1 MRERLIHTSTLS
13 VSLSG
18 EVLLLG
24 PIHHV
29 SACFRVQRALTP
41 LNWLTGTMTK
51 SILLDEC
58 CWKRQKYEVKVIK
71 ETLVFLV
78 FSLLLPPNWKLA
90 LIAG

>member
-1 MRERLIHTSTLS
+1 M
-13 VSLSG
+13 
-18 EVLLLG
+18 
-24 PIHHV
+24 